1 MTTKKKAAIGRVV
14 ATLAGGA
21 LLALAAVG
29 CSASDDTGTVS
40 GEEGVMSIDQPISQ
54 ECKSATGDV
63 FIDVRQNCQ
72 GCVNGKYEV
81 QSGTGYS
88 ANPCTPY
95 HLADVGGDQQKITVR
110 TLWQDSIPT
119 TPETCAAAK
128 LIQTW
133 NYRGSDVFSDTKTGT
148 WLNGQCFPPQINHQ
162 FTHTILT
169 GLPGEF
175 FSHIRILTDAKTAI
189 THGKRF
195 KFQICRG
202 HVSC

>member
-1 MTTKKKAAIGRVV
+1 MTKNSAIVGRVV
-14 ATLAGGA
+14 ATFFGGA
-21 LLALAAVG
+21 LLALAGTG
-29 CSASDDTGTVS
+29 CSGGDDIGAAASEDSVI
-40 GEEGVMSIDQPISQ
+40 SIEQPITQ
-54 ECKSATGDV
+54 ECKSAARDV
-63 FIDVRQNCQ
+63 FIDVRQDCS
-72 GCVNGKYEV
+72 GCINGKYDV

-88 ANPCTPY
+88 ANPCTPF
-95 HLADVGGDQQKITVR
+95 HIADVGGNQQKITVR
-110 TLWQDSIPT
+110 TLWQDNIPT
-119 TPETCAAAK
+119 TQATCTAAK

-133 NYRGSDVFSDTKTGT
+133 HYRGVDVFTDTKSGT
-148 WLNGQCFPPQINHQ
+148 WLNGQCFPPQINRQ

-175 FSHIRILTDAKTAI
+175 FSHLRILTDAKTAI

>member
-1 MTTKKKAAIGRVV
+1 MMKKNALGMGSVV
-14 ATLAGGA
+14 TTLAGC
-21 LLALAAVG
+21 ALAVLAAAG
-29 CSASDDTGTVS
+29 CSAGDEAGAS
-40 GEEGVMSIDQPISQ
+40 GNDGVMSVDQPISSQ
-54 ECKSATGDV
+54 CQSATRDV

-81 QSGTGYS
+81 QSGTGYNG
-88 ANPCTPY
+88 NPCTPY
-95 HLADVGGDQQKITVR
+95 HIADVGGDQQKITVR
-110 TLWQDSIPT
+110 TLWQDTIPT

-169 GLPGEF
+169 GMPGEF

-202 HVSC
+202 LVSC